1 MDKTWVIADL
11 VPEDARRQFAGVH
24 PVVLQLLWNRGVRLR
39 EQMDVF
45 LSPDWNRDVHSPL
58 LFRNM
63 PEAVA
68 RVFKALENGEVIT
81 VHGDYDADGVCGSAV
96 MISTLRELCR
106 AFGFDESKI
115 GSFIPDREKDGY
127 GMSPKTVERL
137 HEHDKTGLI
146 ITVDCGISNKPAID
160 RAKELGIDTIVC
172 DHHAMPAELPTAAI
186 LIHPQVP
193 GETYPN
199 KSLCGTGVAFKLA
212 CGLID
217 EARRRES
224 DGPSDGAPAAQH
236 PTVLAVSADASLR
249 AAGALLLRPHPTVRP
264 IPVGHEKWLLDLV
277 AIATVTD
284 VMPLTGEN
292 RTLETFGLVVLNKT
306 RRPGLRALVDVAG
319 GKFGLLDTFS
329 IGFQLG
335 PRINAAGRMN
345 HASAALNVLLEEDEM
360 KAVVLAS
367 ELNDANIARQKASE
381 AMYQEALAQVGDIGD
396 RKLIVAVGNGWPA
409 GLVGLVAGKLV
420 NLYGRPTYVVGKSE
434 EGKFVGSG
442 RSVEGFDVTECLKSA
457 ANHLDKFGGHP
468 QACGFSVTGPKK
480 FMEAVVAMN
489 AYAETTLA
497 GRDLA
502 PTLKIDAAVDLGDA
516 NWALLDELNKFSP
529 CGEGNPKPVF
539 VADDLVVADISTM
552 GADKKHLR
560 LTARS
565 KTGKLSK
572 MVAFGF
578 GEWATKLKVGDAFR
592 AAFEIGMNEWNGNKE
607 LQMRIVDLKV

>member
-1 MDKTWVIADL
+1 MEKRWVIAD
-11 VPEDARRQFAGVH
+11 PTADDARLEFSDLH

-45 LSPDWNRDVHSPL
+45 LSPDWNRDIHSPA

-68 RVFKALENGEVIT
+68 RVFSALENGEMIA

-96 MISTLRELCR
+96 LLCTLRDICR
-106 AFGFDESKI
+106 SFGFDEARAI
-115 GSFIPDREKDGY
+115 SFIPDREKDGY
-127 GMSPKTVERL
+127 GMSVHTA
-137 HEHDKTGLI
+137 EHLRANDGVGLV

-160 RAKELGIDTIVC
+160 RAKELGMDTIVC
-172 DHHAMPAELPTAAI
+172 DHHAMPAELPMSAI

-199 KSLCGTGVAFKLA
+199 TSLCGTGVAFKLA
-212 CGLID
+212 CGLIE
-217 EARRRES
+217 EARRRQL
-224 DGPSDGAPAAQH
+224 DLPA
-236 PTVLAVSADASLR
+236 VADRS
-249 AAGALLLRPHPTVRP
+249 P
-264 IPVGHEKWLLDLV
+264 IPVGYEKWLLDLV

-319 GKFGLLDTFS
+319 GKFGELDTFS
-329 IGFQLG
+329 IGFQIG
-335 PRINAAGRMN
+335 PRLNAAGRMN

-360 KAVVLAS
+360 RAVVLAG
-367 ELNDANIARQKASE
+367 ELNDANVARQKASE
-381 AMYQEALAQVGDIGD
+381 AMYQEALSQVGEIGD
-396 RKLIVAVGNGWPA
+396 RKLIVAVGNGWSA

-502 PTLKIDAAVDLGDA
+502 PTLRIDAEIDIGSVTWELVG
-516 NWALLDELNKFSP
+516 ALQKLAP

-539 VADDLVVADISTM
+539 SATGLFVSQIATM
-552 GADKKHLR
+552 GADGKHLR

-565 KTGKLSK
+565 KNGTMAK
-572 MVAFGF
+572 MVGFGF
-578 GEWATKLKVGDAFR
+578 GEWAAKLKVGDEFSS
-592 AAFEIGMNEWNGNKE
+592 AFEIGVNAWNGNRE
-607 LQMRIVDLKV
+607 IQMRIVDIKL

>member
-1 MDKTWVIADL
+1 MDKNWVISDL
-11 VPEDARRQFAGVH
+11 VPEDARREFAGVH

-45 LSPDWNRDVHSPL
+45 LSPDWNRDVHSPS

-68 RVFKALENGEVIT
+68 RVFKALETGEVIT

-96 MISTLRELCR
+96 LISTLRELCR
-106 AFGFDESKI
+106 AFGFDETKTT
-115 GSFIPDREKDGY
+115 SFIPDREKDGY
-127 GMSPKTVERL
+127 GMSPKTVEHL
-137 HEHDKTGLI
+137 NEHVKTRLI

-212 CGLID
+212 CGLI
-217 EARRRES
+217 EAARSSPLLQKERDRVRS
-224 DGPSDGAPAAQH
+224 GAKSG
-236 PTVLAVSADASLR
+236 V
-249 AAGALLLRPHPTVRP
+249 G
-264 IPVGHEKWLLDLV
+264 IGEGHEKWLLDLV

-284 VMPLTGEN
+284 VMPLVGEN
-292 RTLETFGLVVLNKT
+292 RALETFGLVVLNKT

-319 GKFGLLDTFS
+319 GKFGLLDTYS
-329 IGFQLG
+329 IGFQIG

-367 ELNDANIARQKASE
+367 ELNDANVARQKASE

-396 RKLIVAVGNGWPA
+396 RKLIVAVGNGWSA

-420 NLYGRPTYVVGKSE
+420 NVYGRPTYVVGKNE
-434 EGKFVGSG
+434 EGKYVGSG

-468 QACGFSVTGPKK
+468 QACGFSVTGQRK

-502 PTLKIDAAVDLGDA
+502 PTLKIDTAIDLGDA
-516 NWALLDELNKFSP
+516 NWALIDELNKFAP

-565 KTGKLSK
+565 KTGKLAK

-578 GEWATKLKVGDAFR
+578 GEWATKLKVGDTFR

-607 LQMRIVDLKV
+607 LQMRIVDIKL

>member
-11 VPEDARRQFAGVH
+11 VPEDARREFADVH

-45 LSPDWNRDVHSPL
+45 LSPDWNRDVHSPS

-68 RVFKALENGEVIT
+68 RVFKAMENGEVIT

-96 MISTLRELCR
+96 LISTLRDLCR
-106 AFGFDESKI
+106 AFGFDETKTT
-115 GSFIPDREKDGY
+115 SFIPDREKDGY
-127 GMSPKTVERL
+127 GMSPKTVEYL

-160 RAKELGIDTIVC
+160 RAKEIGIDTIVC

-212 CGLID
+212 CGLIE
-217 EARRRES
+217 EARERR
-224 DGPSDGAPAAQH
+224 
-236 PTVLAVSADASLR
+236 VSREAEGSEGLR
-249 AAGALLLRPHPTVRP
+249 TEALRTFDPLTPPNP
-264 IPVGHEKWLLDLV
+264 IPHEKWLLDLV

-306 RRPGLRALVDVAG
+306 RRPGLRALVDIAG

-329 IGFQLG
+329 IGFQIG

-381 AMYQEALAQVGDIGD
+381 AMYQEALEQVGEIGD

-420 NLYGRPTYVVGKSE
+420 NLYGRPTYVVGKNE
-434 EGKFVGSG
+434 EGKYVGSG

-502 PTLKIDAAVDLGDA
+502 PTLKIDAAIDVGDA

-539 VADDLVVADISTM
+539 VADDLTVSQIATM
-552 GADKKHLR
+552 GADGKHLR
-560 LTARS
+560 LTALS
-565 KTGKLSK
+565 KNGKLAK

-578 GEWATKLKVGDAFR
+578 GEWAAKLKVGDAFR

>member
-11 VPEDARRQFAGVH
+11 VPEDARREFADVH

-39 EQMDVF
+39 EQMGVF
-45 LSPDWNRDVHSPL
+45 LSPDWNRDVHSPS

-68 RVFKALENGEVIT
+68 RVFKAMENGEVIT

-96 MISTLRELCR
+96 LISTLREICR
-106 AFGFDESKI
+106 AFGFDETKTT
-115 GSFIPDREKDGY
+115 SFIPDREKDGY
-127 GMSPKTVERL
+127 GVSPKTVDHL

-212 CGLID
+212 CGLIE
-217 EARRRES
+217 EARRREA
-224 DGPSDGAPAAQH
+224 DGRTDGAPKF
-236 PTVLAVSADASLR
+236 PGTLVPLGETVATSTPNGTEVPGNS
-249 AAGALLLRPHPTVRP
+249 

-329 IGFQLG
+329 IGFQIG

-345 HASAALNVLLEEDEM
+345 HASAALSVLLEEDEM
-360 KAVVLAS
+360 KAVVLAG

-381 AMYQEALAQVGDIGD
+381 AMYQEALAQVGEIGD
-396 RKLIVAVGNGWPA
+396 RKLIIAVGNGWPA

-420 NLYGRPTYVVGKSE
+420 NLYGRPTYVVGKNE
-434 EGKFVGSG
+434 EGKYVGSG

-502 PTLKIDAAVDLGDA
+502 PTLKIDAAVDVGDA

-539 VADDLVVADISTM
+539 VADDLTVSQIATM
-552 GADKKHLR
+552 GADGKHLR
-560 LTARS
+560 LTALS
-565 KTGKLSK
+565 KNGKLAK

-578 GEWATKLKVGDAFR
+578 GEWAAKLKVGDAFR

-607 LQMRIVDLKV
+607 LQMRIVDLKVAE

>member
-11 VPEDARRQFAGVH
+11 VPEDARREFAGVH
-24 PVVLQLLWNRGVRLR
+24 SVVLQLLWNRGVRLR

-45 LSPDWNRDVHSPL
+45 LSPDWARDVHSPS

-68 RVFKALENGEVIT
+68 RVFLAMEKGEVIT

-96 MISTLRELCR
+96 LISTLREICR
-106 AFGFDESKI
+106 AFGFDETKTT
-115 GSFIPDREKDGY
+115 SFIPDREKDGY
-127 GMSPKTVERL
+127 GMSPKTVEHL
-137 HEHDKTGLI
+137 HEYDKTGLI

-199 KSLCGTGVAFKLA
+199 KALCGTGVAFKLA
-212 CGLID
+212 CGLIE
-217 EARRRES
+217 EARKRDGRKREDREGRRIEKAVGGLEIS
-224 DGPSDGAPAAQH
+224 SRPEAFN
-236 PTVLAVSADASLR
+236 PTAS
-249 AAGALLLRPHPTVRP
+249 
-264 IPVGHEKWLLDLV
+264 PVPHEKWLLDLV

-292 RTLETFGLVVLNKT
+292 RLLETFGLVVLNKT

-319 GKFGLLDTFS
+319 GKFGSLDTFS
-329 IGFQLG
+329 IGFQIG

-367 ELNDANIARQKASE
+367 ELNDANVARQKASE

-396 RKLIVAVGNGWPA
+396 RKLIVAVGNGWSA

-420 NLYGRPTYVVGKSE
+420 NLYGRPTYVVGKNE
-434 EGKFVGSG
+434 EGKYVGSG

-468 QACGFSVTGPKK
+468 QACGFSVTGQRK

-502 PTLKIDAAVDLGDA
+502 PTLKIDAAINLGDA
-516 NWALLDELNKFSP
+516 NWAMLDELNKFAP

-539 VADDLVVADISTM
+539 VAEDLVVADISTM

-565 KTGKLSK
+565 KTGKLAK

-578 GEWATKLKVGDAFR
+578 GEWATKLKVGDSFR

-607 LQMRIVDLKV
+607 LQMRIVDLKL